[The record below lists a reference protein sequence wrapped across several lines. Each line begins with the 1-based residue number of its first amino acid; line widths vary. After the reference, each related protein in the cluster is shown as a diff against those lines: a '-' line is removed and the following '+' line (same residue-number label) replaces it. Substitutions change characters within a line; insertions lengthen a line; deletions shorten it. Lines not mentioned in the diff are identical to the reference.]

1 MKFKIKSSGLYPLMY
16 RCKKTI
22 FIRRTIVSQTKIQR
36 SLWMKKRILKFTPKI
51 VQKQT
56 HKLPPRKKKANIV
69 DDLISCFGRVKV
81 VDYSVIT
88 KEQALKSGS
97 LLGALLAVNL

>member
-1 MKFKIKSSGLYPLMY
+1 
-16 RCKKTI
+16 
-22 FIRRTIVSQTKIQR
+22 
-36 SLWMKKRILKFTPKI
+36 MKKRILKFTPKL
-51 VQKQT
+51 VQKQTT
-56 HKLPPRKKKANIV
+56 HKLPPRKKKANPV